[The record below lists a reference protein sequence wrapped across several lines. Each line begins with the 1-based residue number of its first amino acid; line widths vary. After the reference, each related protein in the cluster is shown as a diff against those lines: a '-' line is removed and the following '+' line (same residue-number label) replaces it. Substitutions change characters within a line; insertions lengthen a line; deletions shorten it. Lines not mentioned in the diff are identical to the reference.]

1 MYSNIYFILIISFS
15 SVTKTFGFE
24 GKCRALNQIQL
35 KKSCFVC
42 QKYFRY
48 HDLHFQGFQI
58 QVACLALARNE
69 CCEYFRLAK
78 KLIVN
83 NRVQFLRHLNH
94 GINLI

>member
-1 MYSNIYFILIISFS
+1 MYSNINLVLMIII

-24 GKCRALNQIQL
+24 SKCRALKQTQL

-48 HDLHFQGFQI
+48 HDLHFPGFQI
-58 QVACLALARNE
+58 QAACLTLAQND

-83 NRVQFLRHLNH
+83 KKVQFLRHLNH
-94 GINLI
+94 GIDLI